1 MIHHICHTYYGLP
14 DTTGNGGAAP
24 VNAEVPS
31 SLLQRIVAP
40 LLHHTCPAV
49 RRNKQRFVPSDRTT
63 NRRLL
68 VRSSRAEI
76 LRDLIRVDSGGAFG
90 LIRYPGAGEKLV
102 GYGKGRYD

>member
-1 MIHHICHTYYGLP
+1 MW
-14 DTTGNGGAAP
+14 AFRA
-24 VNAEVPS
+24 
-31 SLLQRIVAP
+31 
-40 LLHHTCPAV
+40 
-49 RRNKQRFVPSDRTT
+49 SDRPTGQNAKFGVLYGWTT

-76 LRDLIRVDSGGAFG
+76 LGDLIRIDSGGAFG